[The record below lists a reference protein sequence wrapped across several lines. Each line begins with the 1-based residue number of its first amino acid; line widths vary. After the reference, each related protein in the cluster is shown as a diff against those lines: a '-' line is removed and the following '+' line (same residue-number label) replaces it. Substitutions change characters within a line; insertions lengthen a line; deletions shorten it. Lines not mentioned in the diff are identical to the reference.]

1 VLLDAPCSGLG
12 ALRRRPDA
20 RLRKKSSEIP
30 GLVALQRN
38 LLQSAIAL
46 LAPGAILG
54 YVTCSPL
61 ARETIDNRDWVL
73 TNFPEMASVNAKD
86 FFPKEMDLPDN
97 ADVQLWPGAHG
108 TDAMYL
114 ALFQKKLN

>member
-1 VLLDAPCSGLG
+1 
-12 ALRRRPDA
+12 
-20 RLRKKSSEIP
+20 LRKKSNDIP

-38 LLQSAIAL
+38 LLQSAISL

-73 TNFPEMASVNAKD
+73 TNFPEMVSIKAKE
-86 FFPKEMDLPDN
+86 FFPKEMDLPDSS
-97 ADVQLWPGAHG
+97 DVQLWPGAHG